1 MENVSPTLRLILN
14 FRYRLE
20 MGESV
25 GTGLLAA
32 LNDEKTP
39 SLIKRDLLQI
49 KNAHDLGQP
58 YNLADG
64 RKVSIF
70 YRHLVHLISRGLAG
84 ESILSGLLELEKE
97 TFEAC
102 IEETEVYCARLP
114 ILALPPLLFF
124 IFPAIMLLILGP
136 VVQSFFSMP

>member
-1 MENVSPTLRLILN
+1 MENVSPTLRLILS

-25 GTGLLAA
+25 RTGLLAA
-32 LNDEKTP
+32 LNDEQMPQVIKKD
-39 SLIKRDLLQI
+39 LIRI
-49 KNAHDLGQP
+49 KNAHDLGQSYVLP
-58 YNLADG
+58 QG
-64 RKVSIF
+64 RAESVF

-97 TFEAC
+97 TFESC
-102 IEETEVYCARLP
+102 VDEMEVYCARLP
-114 ILALPPLLFF
+114 IIALPPLLFF
-124 IFPAIMLLILGP
+124 IFPSIMLLILGP